1 MLNPLISL
9 QVNLNLESKASHV
22 RKAHRNALE
31 GAKAGA
37 NYKRKTGHAF
47 SADNPYGKRSTSDK
61 RQMVRI

>member
-1 MLNPLISL
+1 M
-9 QVNLNLESKASHV
+9 NLESKSSHV

-37 NYKRKTGHAF
+37 NYKRSKTGHAF
-47 SADNPYGKRSTSDK
+47 SADNPYGKRGADDK